1 MKQGKSLQ
9 DLRRELQRQR
19 NNRQDFI
26 ADTRSIQI
34 NSNSAGSSLSIAT
47 DNQNF
52 CFNIGELAHQQIAA
66 RLNIPFRYYQK
77 MQVEN
82 PELLD
87 RNVNTW
93 FSQNPEHRMIRVLD
107 GNVRAFLSDRYR
119 RLDNLELCA
128 AVLPVIKQMK
138 GANIESC
145 EVTPSRLYLKVI
157 NKKLKAEVAVGDVVQ
172 AGFVISNSEV
182 GLGSVR
188 VEPLV
193 FRLVCKNGLICKD
206 FAQKKYHVGKQIS
219 SSDDSAYLLYSDETL
234 AQDDKAFFMKV
245 QDIVR
250 SAVDESKFLLTVNK
264 LRDSKNISLAHEP
277 VKAVEILADTFQLSE
292 NERGDILRQLFIAG
306 DNSRY
311 GLINAVT
318 AASKIANSYDRATEL
333 ERIGGEI
340 LALPAPRNFLPTVS
354 AEVIDLPYELTE
366 QVAQG
371 VVFMCSF
378 FHCLAYH
385 DSSLDIRVAD
395 NVLFLAI
402 NDDQAD
408 VHLTFN
414 PNQIYS
420 LIQNLQIALSHISVA
435 DLEDEKNFG
444 NLDILISTD
453 DSVEKLVAC

>member
-1 MKQGKSLQ
+1 MKQGKTLQ
-9 DLRRELQRQR
+9 ELGRELQRQR

-26 ADTRSIQI
+26 ADTRSIQMQST
-34 NSNSAGSSLSIAT
+34 NAGSSLSIAT

-52 CFNIGELAHQQIAA
+52 CFSIGELAHQQIAS

-77 MQVEN
+77 MQMEN

-93 FSQNPEHRMIRVLD
+93 FIQNPERRMIRVLD
-107 GNVRAFLSDRYR
+107 GNIRAFLSDRYR
-119 RLDNLELCA
+119 RLDNLELCS
-128 AVLPVIKQMK
+128 AVLPVIQEMK
-138 GANIESC
+138 GASIESC
-145 EVTPSRLYLKVI
+145 EVTPYRLYIKVV
-157 NKKLKAEVAVGDVVQ
+157 NKKMKAEVAVGDVVQ

-250 SAVDESKFLLTVNK
+250 AAIDESKFSLTVDK
-264 LRDSKNISLAHEP
+264 LRLSQNIPLSHEP
-277 VKAVEILADTFQLSE
+277 VKAVEILADNFQLTE

-318 AASKIANSYDRATEL
+318 AASKISKSYDRATEL

-354 AEVIDLPYELTE
+354 AEIIDVPYELT
-366 QVAQG
+366 
-371 VVFMCSF
+371 
-378 FHCLAYH
+378 
-385 DSSLDIRVAD
+385 R
-395 NVLFLAI
+395 
-402 NDDQAD
+402 
-408 VHLTFN
+408 
-414 PNQIYS
+414 
-420 LIQNLQIALSHISVA
+420 QIA
-435 DLEDEKNFG
+435 
-444 NLDILISTD
+444 
-453 DSVEKLVAC
+453 